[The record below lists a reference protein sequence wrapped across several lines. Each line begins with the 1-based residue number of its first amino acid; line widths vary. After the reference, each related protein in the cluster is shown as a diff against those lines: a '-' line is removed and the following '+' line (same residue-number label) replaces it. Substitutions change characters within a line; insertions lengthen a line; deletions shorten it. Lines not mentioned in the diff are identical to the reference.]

1 MSKRLLVTA
10 VGLGSS
16 LALLIMP
23 MARAGTAGGQGAQKR
38 GLFSTDESSGKCEP
52 SGKASPSSP
61 NGFAILNAPGK
72 VGAVDNIVGEVSLK
86 DAPPNATYTVEL
98 SVGPHNCMM
107 QGMITTNGQGNA
119 NFHIQSPGTAGKY
132 YIVLRDMITG
142 GSASFA
148 SDTVSLI

>member
-1 MSKRLLVTA
+1 MSKRLLFTA

-16 LALLIMP
+16 LALLVMP

-38 GLFSTDESSGKCEP
+38 GLFSTDESSGKCDP

-86 DAPPNATYTVEL
+86 DAQPNTTYMVEL
-98 SVGPHNCMM
+98 AMGGTCMPK
-107 QGMITTNGQGNA
+107 GMITTNGQGNA

-132 YIVLRDMITG
+132 YVVLRDMMTG